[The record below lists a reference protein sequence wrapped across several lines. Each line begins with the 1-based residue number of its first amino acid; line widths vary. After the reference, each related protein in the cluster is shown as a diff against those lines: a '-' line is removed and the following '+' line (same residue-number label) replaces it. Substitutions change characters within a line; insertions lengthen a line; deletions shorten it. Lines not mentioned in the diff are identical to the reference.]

1 MDDTSIKDK
10 QDARLKAYDE
20 ATGGLCFHLSRNC
33 LLTDTNPRFLT
44 GADKVDKAALPK
56 VMQVKNFGRRGGT
69 KYTHLTAEDTTAVSL
84 LDSKRQC
91 VSLSYHSLR

>member
-1 MDDTSIKDK
+1 MLPFGPK
-10 QDARLKAYDE
+10 LLAYRYQ
-20 ATGGLCFHLSRNC
+20 S
-33 LLTDTNPRFLT
+33 PFLT

-84 LDSKRQC
+84 LDSKRHC